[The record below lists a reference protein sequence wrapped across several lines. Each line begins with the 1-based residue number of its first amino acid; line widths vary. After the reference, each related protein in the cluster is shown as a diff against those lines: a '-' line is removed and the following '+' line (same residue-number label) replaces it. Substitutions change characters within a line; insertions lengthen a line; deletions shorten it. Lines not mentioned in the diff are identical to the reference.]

1 VEWYPQT
8 VPTAPEGAPNSL
20 IVVLDDVG
28 FAQLGSFGGLSA
40 TPNIDKLAEG
50 CCGSTTSTT
59 EAALRRAGP
68 QVPCLSPLRRPDAA
82 HRQAT

>member
-1 VEWYPQT
+1 
-8 VPTAPEGAPNSL
+8 VPTAPEGAPNIL

-50 CCGSTTSTT
+50 C
-59 EAALRRAGP
+59 LRFNNF
-68 QVPCLSPLRRPDAA
+68 
-82 HRQAT
+82 HN